1 MSGQEKVKLVNTLVS
16 LLNISRNEA
25 RIFLHLMEK
34 GKSDIPRICS
44 ELELDDTLVTLALD
58 SLVNHGMIFELAV
71 TEFQSFHPRF
81 SVANCHRMNCQ
92 RLGIEV
98 KMNSKIDAL
107 GTMLE
112 NYIEF
117 ARPK

>member
-1 MSGQEKVKLVNTLVS
+1 MSGQERVKLVNILVS
-16 LLNISRNEA
+16 LLNITRNEA
-25 RIFLHLMEK
+25 RIFLCLIEK
-34 GKSDIPRICS
+34 GKCGIPRICS
-44 ELELDDTLVTLALD
+44 ELELDVSLVTLALD
-58 SLVNHGMIFELAV
+58 SLIDHGMIFDLPG

-112 NYIEF
+112 NYYEF